1 MFNKKPILKY
11 ESDLEHY
18 QEIIVP
24 STTVVPDWY
33 KKIPLTK
40 NKEFYNKQEGFV
52 PTVKLCVPFLDAMT
66 NGYMVKL
73 TNDLYVKNDG
83 GVPFIGWP
91 GGVKNTPS
99 LRPNTTNEN
108 IVPHGHFSTEFLWNM
123 AVSFV
128 VPKGYSFLFTHP
140 LNRHDLPF
148 TTLSGIVDG
157 NFVMSSKGNVPFFI
171 KDNFEGVIPQGTPI
185 AQIIPFRQD
194 HWKSKKES
202 GLIKI
207 SMLNSNSSGSVF
219 KGWYKKTFWA
229 HKKYE

>member
-1 MFNKKPILKY
+1 MFKKKPILKY

-24 STTVVPDWY
+24 STTIIPDWY
-33 KKIPLTK
+33 KKIPLT
-40 NKEFYNKQEGFV
+40 NTEEFYDKQQGFS

-73 TNDLYVKNDG
+73 TNDLHVQNDE

-91 GGVKNTPS
+91 SGVKNTLS
-99 LRPNTTNEN
+99 LRPNLSSESV
-108 IVPHGHFSTEFLWNM
+108 VPHGHFASEFLWNM

-157 NFVMSSKGNVPFFI
+157 DFVMNSHGNVPFFI
-171 KDNFEGVIPQGTPI
+171 KNNFEGIIPQGTPI
-185 AQIIPFRQD
+185 AQIIPFRQE
-194 HWKSKKES
+194 HWKSKKEN
-202 GLIKI
+202 GLVKI
-207 SMLNSNSSGSVF
+207 SMLNSSSSGSVF
-219 KGWYKKTFWA
+219 RGWYKKTFWTR
-229 HKKYE
+229 KNYN